1 MFLEKD
7 GRHVKYATLLSG
19 GMDSM
24 FMLFDIHPTP
34 QVAISVDYNQRHQKE
49 LLAAAAICEKLG
61 IKHVII
67 TIDGLRGSSLL
78 AGGGKLTLVGA
89 DTVVPGRNALL
100 IYAAA
105 NIAVAEDCCRI
116 AIGCNQTDVE
126 TYPDCRPEFLQAIG
140 KSLALSTGIRLT
152 WPLGTMT
159 KQEIHQTGA
168 KRGYPLDESW
178 SCYSGALVPC
188 GHCGACIEVERARD
202 EVLNRY

>member
-1 MFLEKD
+1 MLLEKD

-19 GMDSM
+19 GMDSL
-24 FMLFDIHPTP
+24 FMLYDIHPTP

-49 LLAAAAICEKLG
+49 LHVAAEICQQLD

-78 AGGGKLTLVGA
+78 ECGGMLTGD

-105 NIAVAEDCCRI
+105 NIAVTEDCCRI

-140 KSLALSTGIRLT
+140 KSLALTTGIRLT

-159 KQEIHQTGA
+159 KQEIYQTGL
-168 KRGYPLDESW
+168 KRGYPMQDSW
-178 SCYSGALVPC
+178 SCYFGGLVPC
-188 GHCGACIEVERARD
+188 GHCGACVEVGRAQH
-202 EVLNRY
+202 EVPD